1 MKRSSACEAL
11 ALHVC
16 CLYVYTMIFLLWTI
30 WLKFDPNTRL
40 TFFILR
46 FQTRM
51 YFTKNI
57 KKKQLVVDV
66 LNYFTTVNYSCNL
79 FTVLYPV
86 WCLND
91 ILTDGASLT
100 WQLISLKKVFKNRK
114 IPFLSNFNDECQK
127 ILMATNYQWWMSF
140 SWRLTVK
147 KWFLKTT
154 KMVVATNC
162 KIYNIICQ
170 ILVYCNF

>member
-1 MKRSSACEAL
+1 MHPSFWSSADVKPILKWSSACEAL

-16 CLYVYTMIFLLWTI
+16 CLYVYTMIILLWTI
-30 WLKFDPNTRL
+30 LLKFDPNTKL

-46 FQTRM
+46 FQTRI

-79 FTVLYPV
+79 FTTLYPV

-100 WQLISLKKVFKNRK
+100 WQLISFKK
-114 IPFLSNFNDECQK
+114 
-127 ILMATNYQWWMSF
+127 
-140 SWRLTVK
+140 
-147 KWFLKTT
+147 FLKIE
-154 KMVVATNC
+154 KFHF
-162 KIYNIICQ
+162 CQ
-170 ILVYCNF
+170 ILMMNARRFWWLPITNDGCHFRED